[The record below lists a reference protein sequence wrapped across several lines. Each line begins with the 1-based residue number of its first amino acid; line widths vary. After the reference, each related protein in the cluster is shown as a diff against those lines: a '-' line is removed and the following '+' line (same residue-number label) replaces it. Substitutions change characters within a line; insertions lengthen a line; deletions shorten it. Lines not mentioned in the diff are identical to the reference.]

1 MVFMLGLPVDSYQN
15 EQQKKNLQ
23 ISVSLHNKA
32 GVLKL

>member
-1 MVFMLGLPVDSYQN
+1 MVFMLGLPVDSYQS
-15 EQQKKNLQ
+15 EQKKNLQ